1 MAIINQDDRAAALER
16 GVQISLFT
24 WRRAGADDRLDDEE
38 RYGWWG
44 DSFPSETDDQI
55 GSRLYLLRRRSLTD
69 ETVRDAI
76 DYARESVQWMLDDG
90 QVIDV
95 AVTAVRSVNRLDMRL
110 VLTTPDG
117 EQVTVQLDNLWQVIH
132 GL

>member
-55 GSRLYLLRRRSLTD
+55 GSRIYLLRRRSLTD